1 MFTRR
6 QSFSGVFVR
15 EQLRYALEAI
25 PIGLNAVLTCRSSG
39 QTTVECRFRSL
50 KIRAS
55 LSATSAHGYARRELT
70 AAQVTDLRT
79 RLAQHGRT
87 VRMAVSDGPIV
98 LRQPR

>member
-1 MFTRR
+1 VFTRQR
-6 QSFSGVFVR
+6 FSGVYVR

-25 PIGLNAVLTCRSSG
+25 PSGLNAVLTCRPSG

-55 LSATSAHGYARRELT
+55 LPATSAHGRAHRALT
-70 AAQVTDLRT
+70 AAQITDLKT
-79 RLAQHGRT
+79 RLAQHGRI

-98 LRQPR
+98 LRRPR